1 MGEIAYVSEVRVERI
16 GGPHRAAYLPGDEE
30 PTIYGMHG
38 AIAEHYGAKPGQFPT
53 HASTIDHLVGAA
65 LG

>member
-1 MGEIAYVSEVRVERI
+1 MRSLTSPRSVSS
-16 GGPHRAAYLPGDEE
+16 GSAGPHRAASLPGDAE

-53 HASTIDHLVGAA
+53 HVSTIDHLVGAA